1 MKTTLLR
8 SAYLLLSFTLMFWA
22 CRPVETTVAR
32 YELPMA
38 GPESQGMTA
47 SAFTA
52 LDSTFQDF
60 VDSAKL
66 TGVEAMVIRSGK
78 IVYHKTEGWADVE
91 NKEMLAQDRIF
102 RIASMTKPVTCV
114 AALILMEEGHFELDD
129 PISKFIPEFANP
141 QVLETFNAE
150 DTSYTTVPANREVS
164 FRDLFTHTSGLGYAF
179 INPEVR
185 AIYTKNG
192 LVDAFNLADDQL
204 AEKMKVL
211 AGLPLLHQPGE
222 KWTYGLSIDM
232 LGYAVE
238 VISGQSL
245 ADFMKARIF
254 DPLGMDDTQFYLSK
268 EQENRLLKVYGI
280 DEAGAIKPAA
290 QADMTMRRWADAVL
304 SEGTE
309 AQKDS
314 AAQALINFPKNGAK
328 TYYSGGG
335 GLTSTTE
342 NYARFALMLC
352 NGGEFNGV
360 RILSD
365 STVKLMS
372 TNQYKEDRPYGLGV
386 SISPSNPKAT
396 YPDKPGGF
404 GWGGYFG
411 TRYWADP
418 AEDMVVLLMTQNNP
432 NPHAG
437 KMMDACTAL
446 IYGAIK
452 RGETAPTAARG

>member
-1 MKTTLLR
+1 MKTTIFR
-8 SAYLLLSFTLMFWA
+8 SSPIFLSFVLLLWT

-38 GPESQGMTA
+38 APDSQGMFA

-52 LDSTFQDF
+52 LDSMCQTY

-66 TGVEAMVIRSGK
+66 TGVEAMVIRNGK
-78 IVYHKTEGWADVE
+78 IVYHNTAGWADME
-91 NKEMLAQDRIF
+91 NKQMLGQDRIF
-102 RIASMTKPVTCV
+102 RIASMTKPITAV
-114 AALILMEEGHFELDD
+114 AALILMEEGHFQLDD
-129 PISKFIPEFANP
+129 PVSKFIPEFANP
-141 QVLETFNAE
+141 QVLESFNAD
-150 DTSYTTVPANREVS
+150 DTTYTTVPANREVS

-185 AIYTKNG
+185 AIYTKHG
-192 LVDAFNLADDQL
+192 VIDAFNLDDDLL
-204 AEKMKVL
+204 AEKMKIL

-222 KWTYGLSIDM
+222 NWTYGLSIDM

-245 ADFMKARIF
+245 ADFMKSRIF
-254 DPLGMDDTQFYLSK
+254 DPLEMDDTQFYLAK
-268 EQENRLLKVYGI
+268 KQEGQLLKVYGT
-280 DEAGAIKPAA
+280 DDSGTLKPAA
-290 QADMTMRRWADAVL
+290 QTDMTMRRWADAVL
-304 SEGTE
+304 PEGTE

-314 AAQALINFPKNGAK
+314 ATQELLDFPKNGAK

-352 NGGEFNGV
+352 NEGELNGA

-365 STVKLMS
+365 STVKLMA
-372 TNQYKEDRPYGLGV
+372 TNQYKEDHPYGLGV
-386 SISPSNPKAT
+386 SVSPSNPNAT
-396 YPDKPGGF
+396 HPDQPGAF

-418 AEDMVVLLMTQNNP
+418 AEDLVVLLMTQNNP
-432 NPHAG
+432 NPNTG
-437 KMMDACTAL
+437 KMMDACTAT

-452 RGETAPTAARG
+452 RVEPATAGL